1 MRDLFQTYH
10 KYWEEPVMVD
20 CSLHADQL
28 SLFWQPCPHILT
40 WKYIGKCGHLEIH
53 WEMWAPGNTLGNVGT
68 WKYIGKCGHLE
79 IHWEMWAPGNTL
91 GNVGTWK
98 YIGKCGHLEINW
110 EMWAPGNKL
119 GNVGTWK

>member
-28 SLFWQPCPHILT
+28 SLFRQPCPHILT
-40 WKYIGKCGHLEIH
+40 WKYIGKCGHLEIN
-53 WEMWAPGNTLGNVGT
+53 WEMWAPGNILGNVGT

-79 IHWEMWAPGNTL
+79 IHWEMWAAVPPHT
-91 GNVGTWK
+91 
-98 YIGKCGHLEINW
+98 HLEIHWEMWAPGKVEIHW